1 MYKKSLSFVILFV
14 LILSVSLVAD
24 TSKLNPQLDK
34 KTLSNSRSS
43 NNEAFS
49 IKRIYEG
56 PIYKKSGRQAQVLFV
71 EDPGQSGFGP
81 LIKPDPQ
88 WMSWLDQTLGAGNY
102 DWYGPIVDSSD
113 GPSVATMDLYDLV
126 IWNCYDW
133 WWGPPSYVP
142 TAQAIAN
149 MKSYMD
155 AGGKVWL
162 IGQDMNVS
170 HGGLVPT
177 FLGPYFE
184 VASITDDVLWNPYTA
199 NLTGEGV
206 LSGYA
211 WTDSSDYQANGWFSD
226 DVIPTANGQQIT
238 FEGTFHYNVI
248 TNDFR
253 SSFWT
258 IDGGRIVTPE
268 PTWVAVVDSMLTL
281 FGIGAAAPFT
291 WDFEDGDQGW
301 TNTNGNPFPGGWGV
315 IDSGYTSGSYPV
327 GPPMAGDSCMCIDI
341 DAIGSGIGA
350 DTAKSPVFDE
360 FADTYLHWA
369 MNYQNYAGYDTIVV
383 IARAHDG
390 ASWGAWQFL
399 AGYGS
404 DMGTFWDSADVSG
417 ITGDSLQVAWVWED
431 FFASLSWFC
440 AFDNVGPVILFPAT
454 GHDVACTGVT
464 SPPGG
469 WIAPADYDVIG
480 RIRNYGGFSETF
492 DVTAN
497 VYDTLDS
504 WNVIFTNTVTLT
516 GFPVGGD
523 SLVNLGLATLVDD
536 KIYYTEIYTLLADDD
551 PSNDT
556 SAVYSNTLTFDMVWD
571 FETGWQ
577 GWTHTNGLPFPE
589 GWDVLESGYI
599 YPSWTPP
606 DAGDSCMWI
615 DSDSAGTGVVVEDTT
630 LSPVVIPST
639 DMMWL
644 KYGLGYNNLSATS
657 DSLSVGI
664 ITFSG
669 GVWNPPVELKQYNAD
684 FGPDWDS
691 IDVSAYST
699 DDSVQIYFFYSG
711 EYDWYAAFD
720 NVMINAVYPGVTEEP
735 GMKTPL
741 VFRLFQ
747 NAPNPATNG
756 NTAISYTTTKK
767 GPVALKIFD
776 SAGRL
781 VRTLVDRNED
791 AGQKTI
797 YWDGRAN
804 NHQPVAAG
812 VYFYRLTAK
821 NKSAT
826 KKMVLVR

>member
-1 MYKKSLSFVILFV
+1 M
-14 LILSVSLVAD
+14 
-24 TSKLNPQLDK
+24 
-34 KTLSNSRSS
+34 
-43 NNEAFS
+43 
-49 IKRIYEG
+49 
-56 PIYKKSGRQAQVLFV
+56 
-71 EDPGQSGFGP
+71 
-81 LIKPDPQ
+81 
-88 WMSWLDQTLGAGNY
+88 
-102 DWYGPIVDSSD
+102 
-113 GPSVATMDLYDLV
+113 
-126 IWNCYDW
+126 
-133 WWGPPSYVP
+133 
-142 TAQAIAN
+142 
-149 MKSYMD
+149 
-155 AGGKVWL
+155 
-162 IGQDMNVS
+162 
-170 HGGLVPT
+170 
-177 FLGPYFE
+177 
-184 VASITDDVLWNPYTA
+184 
-199 NLTGEGV
+199 
-206 LSGYA
+206 
-211 WTDSSDYQANGWFSD
+211 
-226 DVIPTANGQQIT
+226 
-238 FEGTFHYNVI
+238 
-248 TNDFR
+248 
-253 SSFWT
+253 
-258 IDGGRIVTPE
+258 
-268 PTWVAVVDSMLTL
+268 
-281 FGIGAAAPFT
+281 
-291 WDFEDGDQGW
+291 
-301 TNTNGNPFPGGWGV
+301 
-315 IDSGYTSGSYPV
+315 
-327 GPPMAGDSCMCIDI
+327 
-341 DAIGSGIGA
+341 
-350 DTAKSPVFDE
+350 
-360 FADTYLHWA
+360 
-369 MNYQNYAGYDTIVV
+369 
-383 IARAHDG
+383 
-390 ASWGAWQFL
+390 
-399 AGYGS
+399 
-404 DMGTFWDSADVSG
+404 
-417 ITGDSLQVAWVWED
+417 
-431 FFASLSWFC
+431 
-440 AFDNVGPVILFPAT
+440 
-454 GHDVACTGVT
+454 
-464 SPPGG
+464 
-469 WIAPADYDVIG
+469 
-480 RIRNYGGFSETF
+480 
-492 DVTAN
+492 
-497 VYDTLDS
+497 
-504 WNVIFTNTVTLT
+504 
-516 GFPVGGD
+516 
-523 SLVNLGLATLVDD
+523 NLGLATLVDD

-720 NVMINAVYPGVTEEP
+720 NVMINAVYPGVAEEP

-797 YWDGRAN
+797 YWDGRAD

-812 VYFYRLTAK
+812 V
-821 NKSAT
+821 
-826 KKMVLVR
+826 

>member
-1 MYKKSLSFVILFV
+1 MNKRSISFIILFV
-14 LILSVSLVAD
+14 LILSMSLIAATED
-24 TSKLNPQLDK
+24 LDPRLDK

-56 PIYKKSGRQAQVLFV
+56 PIYKKSGRQAEVLFV

-81 LIKPDPQ
+81 AIKPDPQ
-88 WMSWLDQTLGAGNY
+88 WVHYLDMTVGAGNY
-102 DWYGPIVDSSD
+102 DWWGPVVDSSD
-113 GPSVATMDLYDLV
+113 GPPVATMALYDLV

-133 WWGPPSYVP
+133 WWTPCFAP
-142 TAQAIAN
+142 TTGAVAN
-149 MKSYMD
+149 MSTYMD
-155 AGGKVWL
+155 GGGKVWF
-162 IGQDMNVS
+162 IGQDANFS
-170 HGGLVPT
+170 YGASFLTT
-177 FLGPYFE
+177 FLMPYFE
-184 VASITDDVLWNPYTA
+184 VQSVIDDVIWAIPTIACQGENVLAGFVYGDSADFAANPFFPD
-199 NLTGEGV
+199 E
-206 LSGYA
+206 
-211 WTDSSDYQANGWFSD
+211 
-226 DVIPTANGQQIT
+226 VIPTANGQQIIWDGQYH
-238 FEGTFHYNVI
+238 FNVI
-248 TNDFR
+248 TNDFI

-258 IDGGRIVTPE
+258 VDGRICTPDSVF
-268 PTWVAVVDSMLTL
+268 VAVVDSMLTL

-315 IDSGYTSGSYPV
+315 IDSGYTVGSYTV

-341 DAIGSGIGA
+341 DAVGSGIGA

-369 MNYQNYAGYDTIVV
+369 MNYENYANYDTIVV
-383 IARAHDG
+383 IVRAHDG
-390 ASWGAWQFL
+390 SSWGGWQFL

-404 DMGTFWDSADVSG
+404 DMHAFWDSADVSG

-440 AFDNVGPVILFPAT
+440 AFDNVGPVILFPST

-469 WIAPADYDVIG
+469 WIVQGDYDVIG

-523 SLVNLGLATLVDD
+523 SFVNLGLATLVED

-556 SAVYSNTLTFDMVWD
+556 SAVYSNTFPFDMVWD

-589 GWDVLESGYI
+589 GWDVLKSGYI
-599 YPSWTPP
+599 SSWTPP
-606 DAGDSCMWI
+606 YAGDSCMWI
-615 DSDSAGTGVVVEDTT
+615 DSDAAGSGVVVEDTT
-630 LSPVVIPST
+630 LSPIVIPST

-699 DDSVQIYFFYSG
+699 DDSIRIYFFYSG

-720 NVMINAVYPGVTEEP
+720 NVMINAVYPGVAEEP

-804 NHQPVAAG
+804 NHQSVAAG

-826 KKMVLVR
+826 KKMVVIK